1 MDFSLQSGNQISLK
15 RDEKQS
21 VLSFMTRKVNGDIDY
36 LNIVLM
42 AISFAFIL
50 VAAAL
55 YFYNASLASKV
66 DAKKAE
72 LNTMQS
78 ALKDLPI
85 DQIKPLYTQLK
96 YVNNFTKN
104 YSYSETIFV
113 ILGKTIENNVQYN
126 SFKYNKDKNGI
137 INLEISGAADSYKAL
152 AQQMNTYYAK
162 EQQKFFKNLK
172 LKGFSLD
179 KRTGKISFV
188 IVTNLSS
195 IGVLPDSTDL
205 LNLGTLDGE
214 TSKTT
219 P

>member
-1 MDFSLQSGNQISLK
+1 LK
-15 RDEKQS
+15 YS
-21 VLSFMTRKVNGDIDY
+21 
-36 LNIVLM
+36 
-42 AISFAFIL
+42 
-50 VAAAL
+50 
-55 YFYNASLASKV
+55 
-66 DAKKAE
+66 
-72 LNTMQS
+72 
-78 ALKDLPI
+78 
-85 DQIKPLYTQLK
+85 LYTQLK